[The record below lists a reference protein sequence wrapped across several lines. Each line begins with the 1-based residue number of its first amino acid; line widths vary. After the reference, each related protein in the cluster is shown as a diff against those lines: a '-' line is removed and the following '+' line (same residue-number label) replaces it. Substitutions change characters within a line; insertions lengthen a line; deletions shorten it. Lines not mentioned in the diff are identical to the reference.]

1 MNHPNF
7 IILFVNE
14 PRQSAAFYSALLDA
28 EPVELSDTFAL
39 FNLQS
44 GMRLGLW
51 SRHTVQPP
59 LPSEGSAAEIA
70 FIVET
75 DSEVDACH
83 RAWTDKGL
91 QILQEPTV
99 MDFGRTFLAA
109 DPDGYRL
116 RVYAFHG

>member
-1 MNHPNF
+1 MEHPNF
-7 IILFVNE
+7 IILFAKD
-14 PRQSAAFYSALLDA
+14 PRQSAVFYGNLLDA

-39 FNLQS
+39 FNLKS

-51 SRHTVQPP
+51 SRHSVAPP
-59 LPSEGSAAEIA
+59 LSSDGSAVEIA
-70 FIVET
+70 FVLHSDDAVDVCHVEWK
-75 DSEVDACH
+75 S
-83 RAWTDKGL
+83 KGL
-91 QILQEPTV
+91 TILQEPTV